1 MDAREMSISP
11 AAGYNAMGFYM
22 TDPNDAGGR
31 FSIGGVGFS
40 FNDIFGT
47 ALGNGTIFY
56 ISIFDSAGLGG
67 VSIFSNKPNDGYG
80 LDNVTVGTVAVPEPG
95 TLALLGLGL
104 LGLFLARMR
113 KRS

>member
-1 MDAREMSISP
+1 M
-11 AAGYNAMGFYM
+11 
-22 TDPNDAGGR
+22 
-31 FSIGGVGFS
+31 
-40 FNDIFGT
+40 
-47 ALGNGTIFY
+47 
-56 ISIFDSAGLGG
+56 
-67 VSIFSNKPNDGYG
+67 SIFSNKPNDGYG